1 MNLFGKKTTDPSE
14 LYRPTEGDLTNK
26 QIAIS
31 VWLLK
36 HKETFASIG
45 TFALVLWCIVTVGYS
60 SYRWA
65 EYAILGYWQDKRLLA
80 ESASL
85 VQPYGDAQSLY
96 SAQPLKISTPSVIT
110 SADNTYDL
118 VSTLT
123 NPNIRHIAFVTFAY
137 TLSNTTTPTK
147 TVAILPGQ
155 KQIAAELGFTTN
167 VYPNKPA
174 LRLLSTKW
182 QRISPHTIF
191 DVPEYTNER
200 LQIETKNVSHIPAGS
215 LSGPTDRVLFTLHN
229 QSAYSFYQVNG
240 YIVIYTGNSMVGI
253 RPLTVDRFLSDE
265 AREFDIRFLSPLGQV
280 ENVEFFPL
288 VNIFDPNSFIAPGI

>member
-1 MNLFGKKTTDPSE
+1 MNFFGKKSSDPVAFYQPTD
-14 LYRPTEGDLTNK
+14 GDLTNK

-36 HKETFASIG
+36 HKETFASMG
-45 TFALVLWCIVTVGYS
+45 TFALVLWCILTVGYS

-80 ESASL
+80 ENASL
-85 VQPYGDAQSLY
+85 VQSYEDIQSLY
-96 SAQPLKISTPSVIT
+96 SAQPLKISSPSVIT
-110 SADNTYDL
+110 SADDTYDFI
-118 VSTLT
+118 STIS

-147 TVAILPGQ
+147 TIAILPGQ
-155 KQIAAELGFTTN
+155 KQLAAELGFETRI
-167 VYPNKPA
+167 YPNKPA
-174 LRLLSTKW
+174 LRILSTRW

-191 DVPEYTNER
+191 DVPTYTDER

-240 YIVIYTGNSMVGI
+240 YIVIYTSSGMSGI

-280 ENVEFFPL
+280 ESIEFFPL
-288 VNIFDPNSFIAPGI
+288 VNIFDPNSFMAPGI